1 MAILALGVTNP
12 AADSHFILCPFR
24 LAGITWCPG
33 CGIGH
38 SISWL
43 LHGNI
48 HNAFRAHWLGIPALV
63 IILYRMSELIYLR
76 INLLKSLKT
85 T

>member
-1 MAILALGVTNP
+1 MFKIVGVN
-12 AADSHFILCPFR
+12 
-24 LAGITWCPG
+24 WCPG

-48 HNAFRAHWLGIPALV
+48 QQSFKAHWLGIPALLV
-63 IILYRMSELIYLR
+63 IIYRIGCLTLNR
-76 INLLKSLKT
+76 LFNFKKT
-85 T
+85 STHGL